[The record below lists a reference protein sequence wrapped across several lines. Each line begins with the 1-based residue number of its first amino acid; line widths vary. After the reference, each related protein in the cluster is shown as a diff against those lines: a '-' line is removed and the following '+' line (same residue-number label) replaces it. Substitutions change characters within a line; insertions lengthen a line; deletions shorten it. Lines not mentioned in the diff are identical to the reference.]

1 MAGHQRAE
9 DEARRQG
16 DTLPVVPLRVFGLT
30 GGIGSGKSSVAA
42 LLRDRGVPVVDA
54 DELAREA
61 VAAGSPGLLQVVAA
75 FGPEV
80 LGPDGELDRKRLG
93 QLVFGDP
100 EARKR
105 LNAIT
110 HPIVR
115 GLSQERFAALERAG
129 VVLAG
134 YDVPLLFEVGLEQV
148 LRPVVVVAASEATQ
162 LARVM
167 ARDGLSE
174 ADVRARLAAQLPLA
188 EKRARA
194 DHVLDNDGSLED
206 LARQV
211 DELLAK
217 LGAR

>member
-1 MAGHQRAE
+1 M
-9 DEARRQG
+9 
-16 DTLPVVPLRVFGLT
+16 PLRVFGLT

-42 LLRDRGVPVVDA
+42 LLRERGVPVVDA

-61 VAAGSPGLLQVVAA
+61 VAAGSPGLAEVIAA
-75 FGPEV
+75 FGHEV
-80 LGPDGELDRKRLG
+80 LGSAGELDRKRVASM
-93 QLVFGDP
+93 VFADS
-100 EARKR
+100 EARER

-115 GLSQERFAALERAG
+115 RLSQERFAALDRQG
-129 VVLAG
+129 VTLAA
-134 YDVPLLFEVGLEQV
+134 YDVPLLFEVGLAQV

-167 ARDGLSE
+167 ARDGLTETE
-174 ADVRARLAAQLPLA
+174 ARARLAAQLPLA
-188 EKRARA
+188 QKRALA
-194 DHVLDNDGSLED
+194 DHVIENDGSRED

-217 LGAR
+217 LQAP